1 MLRALGV
8 KRKGDWDGVSVD
20 HVVLKYDDRYRRRI
34 TMTGTGGLEFLLD
47 LKNPTVLNDGD
58 ALILSDNQM
67 IAVVAAAEPLIE
79 VRCKNAEYLVRIAWH
94 IGNRHLAA
102 DIKSDRILIRE
113 DHVIAKMLKGLGA
126 SVKNVILP
134 FNPELGAYDHQNHD
148 RMENSPESNQHG

>member
-94 IGNRHLAA
+94 IGNRHTPCE
-102 DIKSDRILIRE
+102 IKQDCLVIRCDHVLEDLLIR
-113 DHVIAKMLKGLGA
+113 LGA
-126 SVKNVILP
+126 VLEKTKAP
-134 FNPELGAYDHQNHD
+134 FNPEGGAYGVGRTHSHA
-148 RMENSPESNQHG
+148 H